1 MSERGKKRLVGNLSR
16 ANCLVRVRC
25 HSFTLSFSVTSILSV
40 SLPLSLTLSRP
51 PEGSTLELHENQSLP
66 VSRPPPFHLVVMC
79 VCFGGGVGGS
89 FNLLLCF
96 PCSFWEA
103 QSHPFKKQITWYLLK
118 VEGADKT
125 KQTQFGLSV
134 RPSEHLAP

>member
-1 MSERGKKRLVGNLSR
+1 MGD
-16 ANCLVRVRC
+16 
-25 HSFTLSFSVTSILSV
+25 
-40 SLPLSLTLSRP
+40 
-51 PEGSTLELHENQSLP
+51 
-66 VSRPPPFHLVVMC
+66 
-79 VCFGGGVGGS
+79 S

-103 QSHPFKKQITWYLLK
+103 QSHPLKKQITWYLLK

-134 RPSEHLAP
+134 RPCEHLAP